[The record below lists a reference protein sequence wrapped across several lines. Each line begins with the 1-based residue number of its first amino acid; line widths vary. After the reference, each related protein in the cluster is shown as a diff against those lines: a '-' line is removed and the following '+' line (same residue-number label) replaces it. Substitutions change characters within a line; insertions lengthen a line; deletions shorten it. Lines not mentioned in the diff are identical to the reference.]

1 MGKTFW
7 PTNKGCEFCDQTGA
21 HSSCESCENLG
32 EKSCWIFNFSVAIPL
47 LFTWC
52 YESFSGGYT
61 LVLDDYKLQGA
72 FQKTL

>member
-1 MGKTFW
+1 
-7 PTNKGCEFCDQTGA
+7 
-21 HSSCESCENLG
+21 
-32 EKSCWIFNFSVAIPL
+32 